1 MRLFDVES
9 ELIIVGFFGECIGG
23 AERAHEAIE
32 LWGFEQGESA
42 DEGFVE
48 SEVDVF
54 LFFF

>member
-9 ELIIVGFFGECIGG
+9 ELIIVGFFGEDIRG

-48 SEVDVF
+48 SEVVVF